1 MESVQMKISYKKV
14 FKKILFLG
22 IAIYIV
28 GTLLSQQKTLNAYSK
43 EVNNY
48 ENQIE
53 EQQEAQQSLNE
64 IKENV
69 NSSQYI
75 EQIARE
81 KLGMYLPNEKVYIDA
96 TK

>member
-14 FKKILFLG
+14 FRKILFLG

-28 GTLLSQQKTLNAYSK
+28 GILLSQQKTLNAYSK